1 MRPLPS
7 LSKTRHT
14 RQWLRLHT
22 ILTAL
27 GIMVAV
33 VGMVLVPSDL
43 GYGLIAA
50 GLGIPAL
57 ANFVNWFVRLGSP

>member
-1 MRPLPS
+1 
-7 LSKTRHT
+7 
-14 RQWLRLHT
+14 
-22 ILTAL
+22 
-27 GIMVAV
+27 MVAV